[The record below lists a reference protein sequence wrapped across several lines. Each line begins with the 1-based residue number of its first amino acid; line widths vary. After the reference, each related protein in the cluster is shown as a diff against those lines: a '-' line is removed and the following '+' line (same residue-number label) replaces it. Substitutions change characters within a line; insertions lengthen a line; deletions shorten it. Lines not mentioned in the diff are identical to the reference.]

1 MRISDDY
8 AVIYKEPFIWNEMV
22 FFFLFGYTLYF
33 DGTTFLFLKK
43 QSDHCLEKRQQLQLK
58 PDFELDLW
66 DPVIMQIHLTKLQA
80 MRLGP
85 NTIGL
90 KQSAFFEELQAA
102 TAWETVWLQQW
113 QLLV

>member
-1 MRISDDY
+1 M
-8 AVIYKEPFIWNEMV
+8 
-22 FFFLFGYTLYF
+22 
-33 DGTTFLFLKK
+33 FLFLKK

-66 DPVIMQIHLTKLQA
+66 DTVITQIHLAKLQA
-80 MRLGP
+80 MRRGP

-102 TAWETVWLQQW
+102 TAWEATVWQQQW
-113 QLLV
+113 QILV